1 MLGLA
6 RRRMV
11 ARSVAVIGRAKAAG
25 AAAKASSARPA
36 SMSFFMDVRPSTA
49 KAPKLEVAAGDPGDL
64 AGDEILDDLGQMLV
78 EPLLQDRPKHLAN
91 DRFQSAIVGGRLA
104 ALAQRRE
111 AGKALAAGGRGIL
124 R

>member
-36 SMSFFMDVRPSTA
+36 SMSFFMDGRPSTA

-64 AGDEILDDLGQMLV
+64 AGDQILDDLGQMLV
-78 EPLLQDRPKHLAN
+78 EPLLEDRPKHLAN
-91 DRFQSAIVGGRLA
+91 DRFQGAVVGGHLT
-104 ALAQRRE
+104 ALAKRRQACE
-111 AGKALAAGGRGIL
+111 PLAAG
-124 R
+124 